1 MSQISR
7 SDADFDVTT
16 TEPVET
22 MDGGTFLGATIGAGV
37 DLKLAPNAIIR
48 AEVVYDVFGS
58 ETYGDCVVDFSA
70 VTARV
75 AAIFQF

>member
-7 SDADFDVTT
+7 SDADCDVTT

-22 MDGGTFLGATIGAGV
+22 MDGGNFLGATIGAGV

-48 AEVVYDVFGS
+48 AEVLHYVFGS
-58 ETYGDCVVDFSA
+58 ETYGDCVVDVSA

-75 AAIFQF
+75 AVIFQF